1 MDDEEFDEFM
11 ELSNEEQEK
20 YYERLLK
27 QETPNYLEEFA
38 RLYRKYGKL
47 EFVMP
52 EDQVLINYGGRDWAI
67 RTFFIDG
74 LMTVKEYINE

>member
-20 YYERLLK
+20 YYEGLLK